1 MMYFCSNQALFL
13 AFQIAWQIV
22 ANPKDVYVFLS
33 ANVYPPISNI
43 VSYQKGYFVPRD
55 MWLQSHTHLAM
66 GQDSEEQ
73 MRNIL
78 IVLTKST

>member
-13 AFQIAWQIV
+13 AFQIAY
-22 ANPKDVYVFLS
+22 PKDVYVFLP

-78 IVLTKST
+78 ILLTKST